1 MTIKSY
7 ILKKYKK
14 HIDLVQS
21 ASTNSLYI
29 TLFKEYTIRL
39 SDHMPSETR
48 HGVDMYITMMTN
60 TRKLYTVAFY
70 PTRQQRLMSYKEI
83 IAYIDSLCLMFE
95 VRRSDFALAT
105 YRKQEKELKSATN
118 SVRSMMNRMKEG
130 NELILEAER
139 IKDEYKIITADF
151 YLSLQ
156 KIRTGGLSADEY
168 VETDEVK
175 TNPEL
180 RSKSP
185 IYEVF
190 LDNVFLKDCPQ
201 FLLVEDREW
210 LKKMLRPVLA
220 YNMSYKWITLYLN
233 DMYENKGMKT
243 CWDKAHISELLSK
256 TVPAWK
262 KAVKDAKTIK
272 IVKK

>member
-14 HIDLVQS
+14 HIDIVKSL
-21 ASTNSLYI
+21 STNSLYI

-48 HGVDMYITMMTN
+48 HGVDMYINMMTN
-60 TRKLYTVAFY
+60 TRKLYTVSFY
-70 PTRQQRLMSYKEI
+70 PTMQQRLMSYKEI
-83 IAYIDSLCLMFE
+83 ISYIDSLCLMFE

-105 YRKQEKELKSATN
+105 YRKRETELKTATN
-118 SVRSMMNRMKEG
+118 SIRSIVNKTKE
-130 NELILEAER
+130 NNALILEAER
-139 IKDEYKIITADF
+139 IKNEYKIITADF

-168 VETDEVK
+168 VKTDEVK

-180 RSKSP
+180 RSTSP

-201 FLLVEDREW
+201 FLLVGDREW
-210 LKKMLRPVLA
+210 FKRVFRPILA
-220 YNMSYKWITLYLN
+220 QKIPYKWMTLYFN
-233 DMYENKGMKT
+233 DMYKNKGAKT
-243 CWDKAHISELLSK
+243 CWDKAYINELFSK
-256 TVPAWK
+256 IGQAWK
-262 KAVKDAKTIK
+262 KAAKDTKTIK
-272 IVKK
+272 L

>member
-7 ILKKYKK
+7 ILKKYKN

-21 ASTNSLYI
+21 LSTKSLYI

-39 SDHMPSETR
+39 SDHMPSENSR
-48 HGVDMYITMMTN
+48 GVDMYITMMTN

-70 PTRQQRLMSYKEI
+70 PTMQQRLMSYKEI
-83 IAYIDSLCLMFE
+83 ISYIDSICLMLE
-95 VRRSDFALAT
+95 VRCSDFALAT
-105 YRKQEKELKSATN
+105 YRRHETELKTATTT
-118 SVRSMMNRMKEG
+118 VRSMMNKMKEG
-130 NELILEAER
+130 NALILEAER

-168 VETDEVK
+168 VKTDEVK

-190 LDNVFLKDCPQ
+190 FDNVFLKDCPQ
-201 FLLVEDREW
+201 FLLIEDREW
-210 LKKMLRPVLA
+210 LKKQLRPIFA
-220 YNMSYKWITLYLN
+220 YNMSYKWITLYFN
-233 DMYENKGMKT
+233 DMYENKGLKI
-243 CWDKAHISELLSK
+243 CWDKAHISVLISK
-256 TVPAWK
+256 TIPAWK
-262 KAVKDAKTIK
+262 KAVKEAKAIK
-272 IVKK
+272 IAK